1 MKQETSA
8 VDRPRIDKWLWAARF
23 YKTRALA
30 TAAVKGGKVH
40 VNDER
45 IKPGRLMRRGDV
57 LRIKRGDDEMTVILR
72 ELSSRRGSAVIAQQ
86 LYEETA
92 QSIEARQADS
102 EQRRLLRANA
112 SPRPARRPG
121 KKERR
126 DLIHFFGRGEN

>member
-1 MKQETSA
+1 MNKETSPA
-8 VDRPRIDKWLWAARF
+8 DRPRIDKWLWAARF

-45 IKPGRLMRRGDV
+45 IKPGRLMKLGDM
-57 LRIKRGDDEMTVILR
+57 LRIKRGESEITVVLR
-72 ELSSRRGSAVIAQQ
+72 ELSAHRGSATVAQK

-92 QSIEARQADS
+92 HSIEAREMQS
-102 EQRRLLRANA
+102 EQQRLLHANA
-112 SPRPARRPG
+112 SPRPPRRPG

-126 DLIHFFGRGEN
+126 DLIRFFGRSLD